1 MTVYSR
7 KRDVVAK
14 KYYFISTGPLQMRK
28 YVYYRSLIT
37 YNILNFAVYNKKLIK
52 LEKYIN

>member
-1 MTVYSR
+1 
-7 KRDVVAK
+7 
-14 KYYFISTGPLQMRK
+14 MRK